1 MPEVIHFIKNIIS
14 VEPYKVVC
22 LYNTGEVREIDM
34 KKMLEDYAASST
46 FFKPLLKA
54 EYFKSVKLDSYG
66 TLSWDNEIDFCP
78 DVLYQN
84 SKAVI

>member
-1 MPEVIHFIKNIIS
+1 
-14 VEPYKVVC
+14 
-22 LYNTGEVREIDM
+22 M

-46 FFKPLLKA
+46 FFKPLLNA

-84 SKAVI
+84 SKRIN